1 MHIYPTRHSLGLQ
14 ERFLSPRQVSI
25 TEQSSVV
32 VSGDCTIEHLD
43 VRGALIVRVD
53 EGAKLTIKS
62 LVVRNHGWQL
72 VRPFSN
78 PLPSSAPVSF
88 AVVCFVTA
96 HVNEQALRLP
106 AAGRGQTPCHLRRG
120 ELEKHIPE
128 M

>member
-1 MHIYPTRHSLGLQ
+1 
-14 ERFLSPRQVSI
+14 
-25 TEQSSVV
+25 

-72 VRPFSN
+72 VRLFSN
-78 PLPSSAPVSF
+78 PWSPSAPASF
-88 AVVCFVTA
+88 AVGCFVTA

-106 AAGRGQTPCHLRRG
+106 AAGRGQTPRHLRKG
-120 ELEKHIPE
+120 ELENKIAAMGQTRGTTYRE
-128 M
+128 E